1 MIDSTP
7 FRLQAELAPEPR
19 NVLWENIAMHGR
31 ERMIRKAVIF
41 VILIFLVFFWI
52 LPISYFSALTSERS
66 LQNYFPWLM
75 DLAKK
80 NKILHQIVVGFLPTL
95 AVVIFM
101 AILPLIVNGKCE
113 SLIDPF
119 PRNLTLLLVLS
130 VIEGFQS
137 RSEAEESSFSKQV
150 SRMGYELSIRFN

>member
-1 MIDSTP
+1 
-7 FRLQAELAPEPR
+7 
-19 NVLWENIAMHGR
+19 MHGR

-101 AILPLIVNGKCE
+101 AILPLIVNGTCE

-119 PRNLTLLLVLS
+119 PNSLMLSLLVLS

-150 SRMGYELSIRFN
+150 SGTGCESCIHFINK